1 MPKRLQKNGTTNLV
15 VTVTELTTISNVEYV
30 FVFEHEQTHQEVA
43 CILSDIST
51 SGNRYNEFVVRDGVD
66 VTFPYSGNYLYSIYE
81 QEAGTG
87 TTTTTGLNMVE
98 KGRIYVYTAD
108 DVKNEY
114 SNDSLTDEVYEQQ

>member
-1 MPKRLQKNGTTNLV
+1 M
-15 VTVTELTTISNVEYV
+15 TVTELTTISNPEYV

-51 SGNRYNEFVVRDGVD
+51 SATRYNEFVVQDGVD

-81 QEAGTG
+81 QASGTG
-87 TTTTTGLNMVE
+87 TTSTTGLNMVE

-108 DVKNEY
+108 ETKNEY
-114 SNDSLTDEVYEQQ
+114 SNDSLTDEVYEQ